1 MLRMLVDTCVWLDMA
16 KTPSQS
22 KNLDILMNLR
32 AEELVDIIVP
42 QIVLDE
48 FLRNRDR
55 VIGEYAKSITTTLS
69 RAKEIVVQQG
79 SEKRTKAL
87 AKLFDR
93 ANSQIRTPKA
103 VVEVAANQLESL
115 LQARDIIE
123 ITDAIKMRASQRAML
138 QKAPFHRAK
147 N

>member
-22 KNLDILMNLR
+22 KNLDILTNLR

-55 VIGEYAKSITTTLS
+55 VIAEYAKSITTTLS

-87 AKLFDR
+87 DKLFDQ
-93 ANSQIRTPKA
+93 ANSQIRTPR
-103 VVEVAANQLESL
+103 VS
-115 LQARDIIE
+115 
-123 ITDAIKMRASQRAML
+123 
-138 QKAPFHRAK
+138 
-147 N
+147 